1 MSNQHSTSLKPN
13 LLKLIGNDLVDL
25 RLAAIESNWRRKGYI
40 TKICTPEE
48 QKLVLE
54 AAMPD
59 EMLWLIWT
67 MKEAACKIVQ
77 RSTGI
82 RKYEPLN
89 FCCTL
94 NTQDIEISGMVNYFK
109 DSFLIR
115 SELQSTFIHSVAVS
129 DIKDFDQL
137 HLQYLKPGIAYK
149 AEFNTITELYQLAG
163 TPSGIPE
170 LTHQITGQKHAVS
183 VSHHGDYLAVIYS
196 DSLLLTD

>member
-1 MSNQHSTSLKPN
+1 M
-13 LLKLIGNDLVDL
+13 IGNDLVDL
-25 RLAAIESNWRRKGYI
+25 RQAALESNWRRKGYL
-40 TKICTPEE
+40 TRICTTEE
-48 QKLVLE
+48 QRLVLE
-54 AAMPD
+54 SAKPD

-89 FCCTL
+89 FSCSL
-94 NTQDIEISGMVNYFK
+94 NTQAIEISGVVSYFK
-109 DSFLIR
+109 HSFLIR
-115 SELQSTFIHSVAVS
+115 SELKNTFIHSVAVS
-129 DIKDFDQL
+129 DMKDFDQL

-149 AEFNTITELYQLAG
+149 TEFNIINELYQLAG